1 MRQKDFFLC
10 LLFHNVVWK
19 ERIFN
24 LCSVVSVLSGQVFE
38 RYRANVSGEFREAR
52 LKAATRLETE
62 KITVLIL
69 RTLIFVLNVSLRI
82 GL

>member
-1 MRQKDFFLC
+1 M
-10 LLFHNVVWK
+10 
-19 ERIFN
+19 
-24 LCSVVSVLSGQVFE
+24 SVLLSSVQTLD
-38 RYRANVSGEFREAR
+38 RYRPNVSGEFREAR